1 MFRGYEDVLPGSAD
15 RIICMA
21 ENEQRHRVCSESKA
35 LSNHNLSIKLGA
47 MSTLSAI
54 AAAVLLVSSNGI
66 VGIVAAGGIL
76 CLLAIATIVNAV
88 SGPKSP

>member
-1 MFRGYEDVLPGSAD
+1 MSCLEAPTGLSAWL
-15 RIICMA
+15 RTNSVIGF
-21 ENEQRHRVCSESKA
+21 CSESKA